1 MVLKVQHHF
10 KSIVKHK
17 LFKRE
22 KVLALLLLVIF
33 FKKTEY
39 FQIEARTLTHKEHL
53 IDQFCLPVE
62 MMLFLRHMCGSPRL
76 AKDLTYSKS
85 SE

>member
-22 KVLALLLLVIF
+22 KVLALLLLI
-33 FKKTEY
+33 
-39 FQIEARTLTHKEHL
+39 
-53 IDQFCLPVE
+53 
-62 MMLFLRHMCGSPRL
+62 PRKL
-76 AKDLTYSKS
+76 SISKS
-85 SE
+85 RQNSYA